1 MFIPKWVLMDLLE
14 SKRNLERRVK
24 RLEIILLKEAEETL
38 SRFEDESGGLSRDE
52 EILSIKK
59 IIDSEK
65 ASQNLNQSIKTPFG
79 PYWGQ
84 DIDTSQR

>member
-1 MFIPKWVLMDLLE
+1 MFIPKWALMDLLE

-38 SRFEDESGGLSRDE
+38 SRFEDESGGLSGDE

-59 IIDSEK
+59 IIDNKKSSK
-65 ASQNLNQSIKTPFG
+65 NLNQSIKTPFG
-79 PYWGQ
+79 HC
-84 DIDTSQR
+84 